1 MTYSCLGNRLDC
13 FILGTHKTQ
22 TMFNIENKIAVI
34 TGASG
39 ALASSVAKS
48 LANSGAKLALLTRKK
63 NSVEALLDEIKTVG
77 GHAKA
82 YEADILSENSLESA
96 KNQILSDYG
105 RIDILLNIAGG
116 NLPGATVAPDQSIFD
131 IKIDDFNK
139 VTELNLNGTLIP
151 SLIFGKVMSEQK
163 EGVIINY
170 SSMAADRVITRVA
183 GYSASKA
190 AMENFT
196 RWMSVEMATKF
207 GSGIRVNAIAPGF
220 FIGKQNKALLTNED
234 GSFTQ
239 RGETI
244 IRNTPMG
251 RFGEVEELN
260 GAIQFLCSDASKFIT
275 GIVLPVD
282 GGFSAF
288 SGV

>member
-1 MTYSCLGNRLDC
+1 
-13 FILGTHKTQ
+13 
-22 TMFNIENKIAVI
+22 MFDLKNKIAII

-39 ALASSVAKS
+39 ALAGSVATS
-48 LANSGAKLALLTRKK
+48 LAKSGVNLALLTRKK
-63 NSVEALLDEIKTVG
+63 ASVQSLLNEITDDG
-77 GHAKA
+77 GKAEA
-82 YEADILSENSLESA
+82 YEADILDEKSLQDA
-96 KNQILSDYG
+96 KLKIMNDSG

-116 NLPGATVAPDQSIFD
+116 NLPGATIAPDKTIFD
-131 IKIDDFNK
+131 LSMDDFKK
-139 VTELNLNGTLIP
+139 VTDLNLNGTVLP
-151 SLIFGKVMSEQK
+151 SLIFGKTMADQK

-170 SSMAADRVITRVA
+170 SSMAVERVITRVA

-196 RWMSVEMATKF
+196 RWMAVEMATKF
-207 GSGIRVNAIAPGF
+207 GEGVRVNAIAPGF

-234 GSFTQ
+234 GSYTQ
-239 RGETI
+239 RGQDI

-251 RFGEVEELN
+251 RFGDAEELN
-260 GAIQFLCSDASKFIT
+260 GAIHFLCSDAAKFIT

>member
-1 MTYSCLGNRLDC
+1 MS
-13 FILGTHKTQ
+13 K
-22 TMFNIENKIAVI
+22 MFGIENKVAVI

-39 ALASSVAKS
+39 ALAGSIATS
-48 LANSGAKLALLTRKK
+48 LAGSGATLALLTRKK
-63 NSVEALLDEIKTVG
+63 SSVQSLLDEIKNVG

-82 YEADILSENSLESA
+82 YEADILSEDSLNKV
-96 KNQILSDYG
+96 KNEILSDFG
-105 RIDILLNIAGG
+105 KIDILLNIAGG
-116 NLPGATVAPDQSIFD
+116 NLPGATVAPDQTIFD
-131 IKIDDFNK
+131 ISVEDFKK

-163 EGVIINY
+163 QGVIINY

-196 RWMSVEMATKF
+196 KWMAVEMATKF
-207 GSGIRVNAIAPGF
+207 GNGLRVNAIAPGF

-239 RGETI
+239 RGKTI
-244 IRNTPMG
+244 INNTPMG
-251 RFGEVEELN
+251 RFGEIDELN
-260 GAIQFLCSDASKFIT
+260 GAIHFLCSDAARFIT